1 MPEVRRQ
8 PSAVDLADGVLQ
20 GRRRA
25 LSRALSSVEA
35 DDARAA
41 ELLTRLYP
49 HSGRATTVGVTGP
62 PGAGKSTLVG
72 ALVGVRR
79 AARRRVAVLA
89 VDPSSPFTGGAVL
102 GDRLRL
108 SDHYE
113 DPGVFIRSLASRG
126 ALGGLS
132 GSTMRAL
139 VVLDAFGFEE
149 VVVETVGV
157 GQSEVDVARHTD
169 TVVLVLIP
177 GSGDSIQAL
186 KAGVMEVPDVV
197 CVNKCEHPDADAMV
211 RDLRTALT
219 HSGQAGWRIPV
230 IATEARTGAGVEEL
244 AQAVDDHARLLRDGQ
259 GLAARRRA
267 AADALVGGIVLGRL
281 VRDLDGVLRGGSLD
295 EALTDVARRLVDPGD
310 VADLLLAA
318 LESGSAPTGAADA
331 DDVRGVSDGT

>member
-1 MPEVRRQ
+1 MSEGRRR
-8 PSAVDLADGVLQ
+8 PSAAELADGVLE
-20 GRRRA
+20 GRRRS

-35 DDARAA
+35 DDERAS

-49 HSGRATTVGVTGP
+49 RSGRAATVGVTGP

-72 ALVGVRR
+72 ALIAVRR
-79 AARRRVAVLA
+79 TEQRRVALLA

-113 DPGVFIRSLASRG
+113 DPAVFIRSLASRG

-197 CVNKCEHPDADAMV
+197 CVNKREHPDADSMV
-211 RDLRTALT
+211 RDLRTALA
-219 HSGQAGWRIPV
+219 HSGRAGWRIPV

-244 AQAVDDHARLLRDGQ
+244 VAAVDAHGLHLRTGDG
-259 GLAARRRA
+259 LTARRRA

-281 VRDLDGVLRGGSLD
+281 VREVDRALREGSLD
-295 EALTDVARRLVDPGD
+295 EALADVARRRIDPGH
-310 VADLLLAA
+310 VADRLLAEIWSTREPA
-318 LESGSAPTGAADA
+318 APADVV
-331 DDVRGVSDGT
+331 DVLAVSDGT